1 MKEFLLLFRGGDAER
16 KHLSPDQIEAHMKR
30 WQEWIGSI
38 AQKNL
43 LINAQPLVQGGK
55 VITGTSKKLT
65 DGPYMEGKE
74 ILGGYVLL
82 KANSIEEASEIGLGC
97 PNLEAESGTVEIR
110 EIGSMT
116 AN

>member
-16 KHLSPDQIEAHMKR
+16 KHLSPEQIEAHMKR
-30 WQEWIGSI
+30 WQDWIGSI
-38 AQKNL
+38 AQKNIL
-43 LINAQPLVQGGK
+43 VGAQPLINTGK
-55 VITGTSKKLT
+55 VISGTSKKLT
-65 DGPYMEGKE
+65 DGPFMEGKE

-82 KANSIEEASEIGLGC
+82 KAGTIEEAAEIANGC

-110 EIGSMT
+110 EVGTMT